1 MFSGDLKKISLSRG
15 TPGNEQGG
23 SRDIQKS
30 EMSYSD
36 ILNHIKR
43 NFFSLPSM
51 RQIVRPELKK
61 VRQWLLNLKLSSAIY
76 PCVTLWTQLF
86 SSMPPCL
93 FYKIRTLIFIVLV
106 MVNFMGL
113 LGWATGAQVLKNII
127 IIQGVCLRVFLEQI
141 NI

>member
-43 NFFSLPSM
+43 NFFKFAFHETDSKA
-51 RQIVRPELKK
+51 R
-61 VRQWLLNLKLSSAIY
+61 A
-76 PCVTLWTQLF
+76 
-86 SSMPPCL
+86 
-93 FYKIRTLIFIVLV
+93 
-106 MVNFMGL
+106 
-113 LGWATGAQVLKNII
+113 
-127 IIQGVCLRVFLEQI
+127 
-141 NI
+141 